1 MGALSG
7 GRGGHNAVRY
17 FAGLRQT
24 ATTIREMK
32 NSLRSNSFISL
43 NITVRHKPETAR
55 TALYAAR
62 PPDKARQKVAP
73 TTDSIT
79 LPPALRK

>member
-7 GRGGHNAVRY
+7 RRGGHK
-17 FAGLRQT
+17 AG
-24 ATTIREMK
+24 
-32 NSLRSNSFISL
+32 
-43 NITVRHKPETAR
+43 PETAR

>member
-7 GRGGHNAVRY
+7 RRGGHK
-17 FAGLRQT
+17 AG
-24 ATTIREMK
+24 
-32 NSLRSNSFISL
+32 
-43 NITVRHKPETAR
+43 PETAR

-62 PPDKARQKVAP
+62 PADKARQKVAP